1 MDIYKFI
8 NSRDVAHHCRKI
20 KKIWNPFEMAVII
33 GRSFCPL
40 NERLAAWEGII
51 TSYSDMPTP
60 VNESYDSFPSLHKA
74 LTDLIAI
81 EKIALKQFKLV
92 EDGAEYSYDAII
104 HENKQPDSGFPTLDS
119 CTDAIQ
125 RNWNRGEIAA
135 LIVAKD
141 LPGDDGRMSYLV
153 NYDGELLY
161 PTFLLDDVAWLF
173 EDYDLDEIL
182 YLPDFMNKPIYIDI
196 PVPFMPGDIVGA
208 RYPQQIGIFDYEMY
222 GVLEKMATD
231 YIGGLVHLVDGRGKV
246 SKSLIESDCLEHYR
260 GKLNENSKTLRY
272 LSAYLASRNR
282 MSPELVK
289 FYERHPRR

>member
-33 GRSFCPL
+33 GRSFCAM
-40 NERLAAWEGII
+40 NERLAAWEEII
-51 TSYSDMPTP
+51 TDYSDMPTP

-92 EDGAEYSYDAII
+92 EDGAKYSYDAII
-104 HENKQPDSGFPTLDS
+104 HESIQPDSCFATLES
-119 CTDAIQ
+119 CVDAIQ
-125 RNWNRGEIAA
+125 HNWKRDEIAA
-135 LIVAKD
+135 LIVTKD
-141 LPGDDGRMSYLV
+141 LPGDDGRMSYLI

-173 EDYDLDEIL
+173 DDYDLDEIL
-182 YLPDFMNKPIYIDI
+182 YLSDYMNKPIYIDI
-196 PVPFMPGDIVGA
+196 PTPFKPGDIVGA
-208 RYPQQIGIFDYEMY
+208 RYPQQIGIFDYELY
-222 GVLEKMATD
+222 GVLEEMATD
-231 YIGGLVHLVDGRGKV
+231 YIGGLVYLVDKKGKI
-246 SKSLIESDCLEHYR
+246 SKSLVESDCLEYYR
-260 GKLNENSKTLRY
+260 SMLNKKDRTLRY